1 MLSSA
6 ELVCFA
12 ATKNP
17 EAAKNFYANVLEL
30 RLIEDSP
37 FALVFDANGTMLR
50 IQKVQEHTPA
60 KHTTLGWHVEDIR
73 VEMEELIR
81 KGVRFERYER
91 LPQDELGIWKSPS
104 GALVA
109 WFLDPDGN
117 GLSLTQFPAQQGV
130 PAERR
135 ENSAPAERGR

>member
-1 MLSSA
+1 MLSTA

-17 EAAKNFYANVLEL
+17 EAAKSFYVNVLGL
-30 RLIEDSP
+30 KLIEDSP

-60 KHTTLGWHVEDIR
+60 KHTTLGWHVADIR
-73 VEMEELIR
+73 REMHELVR
-81 KGVRFERYER
+81 KGTRFERYER
-91 LPQDELGIWKSPS
+91 LSQDDVGIWKSPS
-104 GALVA
+104 GALIA

-117 GLSLTQFPAQQGV
+117 GLSLTQFPTQQSV
-130 PAERR
+130 QPDRR
-135 ENSAPAERGR
+135 EDAAPI

>member
-1 MLSSA
+1 MLNDA
-6 ELVCFA
+6 ELICFA

-17 EAAKNFYANVLEL
+17 DAARVFYANVLGL
-30 RLIEDSP
+30 ALIEDSP
-37 FALVFDANGTMLR
+37 FALAFDANGTMLR

-60 KHTTLGWHVEDIR
+60 KHTSLGWKVNTIR
-73 VEMEELIR
+73 ACIEALTR

-91 LPQDELGIWKSPS
+91 LEQDELGIWRAPS

-117 GLSLTQFPAQQGV
+117 GLSLTEWPA
-130 PAERR
+130 R
-135 ENSAPAERGR
+135 

>member
-1 MLSSA
+1 MLNNE

-17 EAAKNFYANVLEL
+17 ESAKRFYTDVLGL
-30 RLIEDSP
+30 ALLEDSP

-50 IQKVQEHTPA
+50 IQKVQELTPA
-60 KHTTLGWHVEDIR
+60 KHTSLGWKVNDIR
-73 VEMEELIR
+73 ARMQALMG

-91 LPQDELGIWKSPS
+91 LQQDEAGIWKSPS

-117 GLSLTQFPAQQGV
+117 GLSLTQWP
-130 PAERR
+130 PR
-135 ENSAPAERGR
+135 

>member
-1 MLSSA
+1 MLSGA
-6 ELVCFA
+6 EIVCFA

-17 EAAKNFYANVLEL
+17 ESAKGFYGSVLGL

-50 IQKVQEHTPA
+50 IQKVHEHTPA
-60 KHTTLGWHVEDIR
+60 KHTTLGWSVISIHSEI
-73 VEMEELIR
+73 EQLTR

-91 LPQDELGIWKSPS
+91 LQQDQLGVWQSPS

-117 GLSLTQFPAQQGV
+117 GLSLTQFPAEQSVQSD
-130 PAERR
+130 RR
-135 ENSAPAERGR
+135 EDAAPG